1 LPLDVIVATTTFF
14 PEREARM
21 DSACEQEFQHPH
33 KVSFKKKKFVV
44 EEKFDL
50 VTV

>member
-33 KVSFKKKKFVV
+33 KVSFKKKIVV